1 MFLSEFAVN
10 KNEIIMNNSNP
21 FSWLSP
27 QTQKRA
33 LVFFGIA
40 ALILLITLSVV
51 DQPLKNSN
59 SGGIISYELAGTLE
73 RSQEILN
80 SWDHNAKLFAAF
92 SLGIDYLFMVAYSLF
107 LALSIFKLSQN
118 FVGRKEWLSRL
129 GIYLAWAQFAAAV
142 FDAIE
147 NYFLLRLMLGSQTEI
162 FSALAFYSASIKFV
176 LIFLGLIYI
185 ASALILRTQSK
196 IKPFSEI

>member
-1 MFLSEFAVN
+1 
-10 KNEIIMNNSNP
+10 MNNLNP

-27 QTQKRA
+27 QSQKRA
-33 LVFFGIA
+33 LIFFGIS
-40 ALILLITLSVV
+40 ALILLITLSIV
-51 DQPLKNSN
+51 DQSLKNVD
-59 SGGIISYELAGTLE
+59 SGGIISYELAGSFD
-73 RSQEILN
+73 RSQEMLN
-80 SWDHNAKLFAAF
+80 SWDHNTKLYAAF
-92 SLGIDYLFMVAYSLF
+92 SLGIDYLFMVSYSLF

-118 FVGRKEWLSRL
+118 FVGHKNWLSQL
-129 GIYLAWAQFAAAV
+129 GIYLAWAQFAAAC

-147 NYFLLRLMLGSQTEI
+147 NYFLFRLLLGSQTEI

-185 ASALILRTQSK
+185 ASALILRTQRK